1 MPRVAIARSK
11 GCNTAEVEAA
21 SNEVL
26 GHLRNP
32 MRWVLQ
38 PYTCA
43 METNR
48 VEIDDI

>member
-1 MPRVAIARSK
+1 MARSK
-11 GCNTAEVEAA
+11 GCDTAEAEAA
-21 SNEVL
+21 TNEVL

-38 PYTCA
+38 PYTCTIE
-43 METNR
+43 MSR